1 MPYVTSIERLAKVQ
15 AIREIL
21 FESVTTRFKSVP
33 EDVAAAVNSIRAADM
48 LKSLIQQVIVCNS
61 LDDFKKTL
69 LTVQTGQP
77 QA

>member
-48 LKSLIQQVIVCNS
+48 LKSLIQQVFLCKN
-61 LDDFKKTL
+61 LDDFRKTL
-69 LTVQTGQP
+69 FAVQGGQ
-77 QA
+77 AEA